1 MNVDLREVRHF
12 PPSPIGPQ
20 LLDEAETLTGLVAA
34 LADRFPDWEC
44 LTILDRA
51 REERSLTLGALWARA
66 RAVQAAIVRTGLAP
80 GEIALLVLPTGPE
93 LVSAYFAVM
102 LAGGVPGLL
111 ATPSNRVADRRVY
124 AARIAALL
132 ANARARLLYCEEE
145 VAALFRDDPALL
157 AGAALLTPAEA
168 GATGAPPPV
177 VEVGSEAIATVQY
190 SSGSTGIP
198 KGVLLAHRALLNNI
212 RAVRDGLALT
222 AADVSVNWIPLYH
235 DMGLIDAFLMPLVIG
250 CPTVL
255 IPTTDF
261 MREPAL
267 WLWAITR
274 YRGTISWAPNFAY
287 ALCAGRIAEEEL
299 VGLHLSSWRIAIN
312 AAEPVL
318 AHTIDAFTTH
328 FAPHGFTAEAMTP
341 AWGLAENVT
350 IATAHPVPERPRVE
364 RINRHSLVTDSVAV
378 SVAADGLSSVAIG
391 RCLPRCEVE
400 IRDAAGRP
408 LPDRRV
414 GAVWLRSDSLF
425 QGYHRDPELTARI
438 LVEGW
443 LDTGDQGYLADGD
456 LYFVARAKDVIIIG
470 GEKYAPHDVE
480 TAINR
485 VPGVREGCAVA
496 FGVLDAERGTEDLA
510 AVVETRETDAARL
523 AALREAIRW
532 EVITAVGLAVRHL
545 LLVPPGGIE
554 KTTSGKL
561 ARRATRE
568 RHAAHFPH

>member
-1 MNVDLREVRHF
+1 
-12 PPSPIGPQ
+12 
-20 LLDEAETLTGLVAA
+20 
-34 LADRFPDWEC
+34 
-44 LTILDRA
+44 
-51 REERSLTLGALWARA
+51 
-66 RAVQAAIVRTGLAP
+66 
-80 GEIALLVLPTGPE
+80 
-93 LVSAYFAVM
+93 
-102 LAGGVPGLL
+102 
-111 ATPSNRVADRRVY
+111 RRVY
-124 AARIAALL
+124 AARIGALL

-274 YRGTISWAPNFAY
+274 YRGTISWAPNFA
-287 ALCAGRIAEEEL
+287 
-299 VGLHLSSWRIAIN
+299 
-312 AAEPVL
+312 
-318 AHTIDAFTTH
+318 
-328 FAPHGFTAEAMTP
+328 
-341 AWGLAENVT
+341 
-350 IATAHPVPERPRVE
+350 VP
-364 RINRHSLVTDSVAV
+364 
-378 SVAADGLSSVAIG
+378 VAADPLSSVALG
-391 RCLPRCEVE
+391 RCPPRCEVE